1 MGYYISRCR
10 PAADNCLYVEIAAG
24 GKTKACEDILPLKYE
39 GEQKNLVSPIDAVNV
54 AVKIYKKWQI
64 DYHDEQKKLKI
75 IDKHFTSGE
84 KIVDFDKR
92 GIDTATAWA
101 NVIAKTMDK
110 CHNCKRLLGS
120 TGNVL
125 EHDDIPNS
133 VFCSQ
138 NCLATTYKDR
148 FGNEP
153 ATSGIRSKK

>member
-10 PAADNCLYVEIAAG
+10 PSTDNCLYVEIATG
-24 GKTKACEDILPLKYE
+24 GKTKACEDMLPAKYE

-54 AVKIYKKWQI
+54 CIKIQKKWEL

-75 IDKHFTSGE
+75 VDNHFTAGE
-84 KIVDFDKR
+84 QVFNFDKK
-92 GIDTATAWA
+92 GIYKAMIWATE
-101 NVIAKTMDK
+101 VAKAMKK
-110 CHNCKRLLGS
+110 CHNCKRLLGT
-120 TGNVL
+120 TGDIL
-125 EHDDIPNS
+125 EHDDIQNS

-153 ATSGIRSKK
+153 TATHIRIKK